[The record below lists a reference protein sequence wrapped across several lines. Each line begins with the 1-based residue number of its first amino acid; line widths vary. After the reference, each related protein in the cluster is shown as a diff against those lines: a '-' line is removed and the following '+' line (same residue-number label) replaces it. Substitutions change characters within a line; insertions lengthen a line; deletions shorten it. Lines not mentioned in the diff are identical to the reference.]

1 MMSVLILQIVIK
13 QWDKSQLTEKH
24 VLDRANIPDKYPV
37 VFPPAFY
44 GFNEE
49 CVIDK
54 HGDDLQGDRIKHSKS
69 ADGKIIIDRF
79 QICPEDSVIE
89 YFATTGS
96 GAIPEKIGSLDNQ
109 WIRCKYNWRYG
120 ILENDMNYWLY
131 EEVTLNAI
139 RSNKL
144 NENVFLNTEP
154 GIFYED
160 PDFFSKRRKG

>member
-1 MMSVLILQIVIK
+1 MSVLILQIVIK

-24 VLDRANIPDKYPV
+24 VLERASIPDKHPI

-44 GFNEE
+44 VFNKE

-54 HGDDLQGDRIKHSKS
+54 HGDDLQDGRIKYSKS
-69 ADGKIIIDRF
+69 ADGKIKIDRF
-79 QICPEDSVIE
+79 QVCLEDNVLE
-89 YFATTGS
+89 YFGTTGS
-96 GAIPEKIGSLDNQ
+96 GAIPEIIGLLDNQ

-120 ILENDMNYWLY
+120 VLENDMNYWLY

-139 RSNKL
+139 RLNEL

-154 GIFYED
+154 AIFYVD
-160 PDFFSKRRKG
+160 PNLISKKREV